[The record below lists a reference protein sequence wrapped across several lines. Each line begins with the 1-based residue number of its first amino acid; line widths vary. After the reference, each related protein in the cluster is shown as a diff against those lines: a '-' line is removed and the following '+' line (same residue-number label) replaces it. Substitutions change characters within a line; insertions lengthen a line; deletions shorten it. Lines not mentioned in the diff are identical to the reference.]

1 MIRVSSSLTAPCPP
15 SVANLVF
22 MRSIT
27 DHLATLL
34 DLDLASPGEP
44 VALSPVD
51 SLGLVLAADAVATLP
66 VPPFSNAAMD
76 GFLVREGDLAGPG
89 PWTLP
94 VLGDIPAGGVATEVP
109 AGAAVRI
116 MTGAPVGEHHD
127 DLRVIPIED
136 TDIPGGPQP
145 LPTSVTIRSVRPDRR
160 HIRALGE
167 NISPGEVVV
176 PAGTRIDPG
185 AVAALISA
193 GLPRVTV
200 FPRPRV
206 AVLSSGNELV
216 EPGMWPGP
224 GQLPDSNRP
233 MLAALFA
240 EQGIE
245 VTQLH
250 SGDRPLDFRAVLDRL
265 CATHDLVITTGGVSV
280 GAFDVVRAATSGEDM
295 WFGTVAQ
302 RPGSPQGLGTR
313 GRAVLMCLPGNPVAA
328 FVSWCLYVPPL
339 LSALSGTVPA
349 RGLWERAHVRATVA
363 EGVSLPSS
371 PERAFV
377 APVHLDWSGGR
388 PVAAPFNR
396 HSTGSHLVASLAG
409 TDGVAVIEP
418 GSARLRA
425 GDTVGVLLR
434 RA

>member
-1 MIRVSSSLTAPCPP
+1 
-15 SVANLVF
+15 

-27 DHLATLL
+27 EHLAAV
-34 DLDLASPGEP
+34 LDLASPGEP
-44 VALSPVD
+44 VAVSPVYAR
-51 SLGLVLAADAVATLP
+51 GLVLSDDAVATLS
-66 VPPFSNAAMD
+66 VPPFSNSAMD
-76 GFLVREGDLAGPG
+76 GFLVRSADLTGTG

-94 VLGDIPAGGVATEVP
+94 VVADVPAGGVATGVP
-109 AGAAVRI
+109 AGSAVRI
-116 MTGAPVGEHHD
+116 MTGAPVGEDHD
-127 DLRVIPIED
+127 GLRVIPVED
-136 TDIPGGPQP
+136 TDVPGGPHP
-145 LPTSVTIRSVRPDRR
+145 LPESVTVRSVRPERR
-160 HIRALGE
+160 HIRELGE

-176 PAGTRIDPG
+176 PAGTRVDPG

-193 GLPRVTV
+193 GAARVTA

-206 AVLSSGNELV
+206 AVLSSGSELV
-216 EPGMWPGP
+216 EPGIRPGP

-245 VTQLH
+245 VTEVH

-265 CATHDLVITTGGVSV
+265 CATHDLVVTTGGVSV
-280 GAFDVVRAATSGEDM
+280 GAFDVVREATSGKRM
-295 WFGTVAQ
+295 WFGSVAQ
-302 RPGSPQGLGTR
+302 RPGSPQGLGVR
-313 GRAVLMCLPGNPVAA
+313 GSAVLMCLPGNPVAA

-339 LSALSGTVPA
+339 LAALSGTPPG
-349 RGLWERAHVRATVA
+349 RGLWERAHVRALLA
-363 EGVSLPSS
+363 EGASLPVS
-371 PERAFV
+371 PDRAFL

-396 HSTGSHLVASLAG
+396 RSTGSHLVASLAG
-409 TDGVAVIEP
+409 TDGIAVVEP
-418 GSARLRA
+418 GTGRTGP

>member
-1 MIRVSSSLTAPCPP
+1 
-15 SVANLVF
+15 

-27 DHLATLL
+27 EHLAALL

-44 VALSPVD
+44 VSVTPVD
-51 SLGLVLAADAVATLP
+51 APGLVLAADAVAVLP
-66 VPPFSNAAMD
+66 VPPFSNSAMD
-76 GFLVREGDLAGPG
+76 GFLVRDGDLDGPG

-94 VLGDIPAGGVATEVP
+94 VSGEIPAGGVAADVP
-109 AGAAVRI
+109 AGAALRI
-116 MTGAPVGEHHD
+116 MTGAPVGEHHG
-127 DLRVIPIED
+127 DLRVIPVED

-145 LPTSVTIRSVRPDRR
+145 LPGSVTIHSVRPERR

-167 NISPGEVVV
+167 NITPGEVVV
-176 PAGTRIDPG
+176 PAGTRVDPG

-206 AVLSSGNELV
+206 AVLSSGDELV
-216 EPGMWPGP
+216 EPGMHPGP

-245 VTQLH
+245 VTQVH

-265 CATHDLVITTGGVSV
+265 CATHDLVVTTGGVSV
-280 GAFDVVRAATSGEDM
+280 GAFDVVREATSGEGV

-339 LSALSGTVPA
+339 LAALSGTVPT
-349 RGLWERAHVRATVA
+349 RGLWERPHIRATVA
-363 EGVSLPSS
+363 EGVSFPAS
-371 PERAFV
+371 PERTFL

-409 TDGVAVIEP
+409 TDGVALIEP
-418 GSARLRA
+418 GTSRLQG

-434 RA
+434 RP

>member
-1 MIRVSSSLTAPCPP
+1 
-15 SVANLVF
+15 

-27 DHLATLL
+27 EHLAALL
-34 DLDLASPGEP
+34 DLDTAAPGEP
-44 VALSPVD
+44 VTVAPVD
-51 SLGLVLAADAVATLP
+51 ARGLVLAADAVATLP

-76 GFLVREGDLAGPG
+76 GFLVRDGDLAGPG

-94 VLGDIPAGGVATEVP
+94 VRGDIPAGGAATEVP

-116 MTGAPVGEHHD
+116 MTGAPVGEHHA
-127 DLRVIPIED
+127 DLRVIPVED

-145 LPTSVTIRSVRPDRR
+145 LPDSVTVHSVRPERR
-160 HIRALGE
+160 HIRTLGE
-167 NISPGEVVV
+167 NISPGAVVV

-193 GLPRVTV
+193 GLPRVSA

-216 EPGMWPGP
+216 EPGMRPGP

-245 VTQLH
+245 VTQIH

-265 CATHDLVITTGGVSV
+265 CATQDLVVTTGGVSV
-280 GAFDVVRAATSGEDM
+280 GAFDVVREATSGEGM

-302 RPGSPQGLGTR
+302 RPGSPQGMGDR

-339 LSALSGTVPA
+339 LSALSGVVPA
-349 RGLWERAHVRATVA
+349 RGLWERPHVRATIA
-363 EGVSLPSS
+363 EGVSLPAA
-371 PERAFV
+371 PERTFL

-388 PVAAPFNR
+388 AVAAPFNR
-396 HSTGSHLVASLAG
+396 HSTGSHLVASLAH
-409 TDGVAVIEP
+409 TDGIAVIEP
-418 GSARLRA
+418 GTGRLQP

>member
-1 MIRVSSSLTAPCPP
+1 
-15 SVANLVF
+15 

-27 DHLATLL
+27 EHLAALL
-34 DLDLASPGEP
+34 DLDLASPGGP

-51 SLGLVLAADAVATLP
+51 ARGMVLADDAVATLP

-76 GFLVREGDLAGPG
+76 GFLVREGDLIGPG

-94 VLGDIPAGGVATEVP
+94 VVADVPAGGVATGVP
-109 AGAAVRI
+109 AGGAVRI
-116 MTGAPVGEHHD
+116 MTGAPVGEDHAG
-127 DLRVIPIED
+127 LRVIPVED
-136 TDIPGGPQP
+136 TDVPGGPHP
-145 LPTSVTIRSVRPDRR
+145 LPESVTVRAVRPERR
-160 HIRALGE
+160 HIRMLGE

-176 PAGTRIDPG
+176 TAGSRVDPG

-193 GLPRVTV
+193 GVTRVTA

-206 AVLSSGNELV
+206 AVLSSGSELV

-245 VTQLH
+245 VTEVH
-250 SGDRPLDFRAVLDRL
+250 SGDRPLDFRVVLDRL
-265 CATHDLVITTGGVSV
+265 CATHDLVVTTGGVSV
-280 GAFDVVRAATSGEDM
+280 GAFDVVREATSGEGM

-328 FVSWCLYVPPL
+328 FASWCLYVPPL

-363 EGVSLPSS
+363 EGVTLPSS
-371 PERAFV
+371 PERAFL

-388 PVAAPFNR
+388 VVAAPFNR

-418 GSARLRA
+418 GAGRLQA

-434 RA
+434 RT